1 MINRVVYGYTLI
13 NNYWKG
19 QSDLFFKLARL
30 SVKLAKMHYKDVVF
44 YTDRKT
50 ERKFKEYDIE
60 FDEVIYL
67 PEMKN
72 VNEHSYGLAK
82 IYTMMAQTEPYIIL
96 DFDTLLFENIQTQN
110 TITYGYKEG
119 EPEIIAGKEYINK
132 YYLES
137 YKTMQSKIDIALD
150 WLTFPNN
157 SFVAVKNP
165 LLVKNIYKKILQ
177 IMKDD
182 LDKQTTTVQFYE
194 QCLLYNYLAH
204 YKTDIGFLY
213 ERAPFSEHS
222 SEYDIDLAVSK
233 KMIHMDFYFRQP
245 HSEKLIDNINE
256 QILNFKQTIQQ
267 NEN

>member
-1 MINRVVYGYTLI
+1 MITRAIYSYTLI
-13 NNYWKG
+13 DNYWKG
-19 QSDLFFKLARL
+19 QSDEFFKLAKL
-30 SVKLAKMHYKDVVF
+30 SVKLAKRHYRDVAF

-50 ERKFKEYDIE
+50 ERKFKEHGIE

-67 PEMKN
+67 PEMKD

-82 IYTMMAQTEPYIIL
+82 IYAMMKQIEPYVIL
-96 DFDTLLFENIQTQN
+96 DFDTLLFENIQTSH

-119 EPEIIAGKEYINK
+119 EPEVIGGKEYINR
-132 YYLES
+132 YYLEP
-137 YKTMQSKIDIALD
+137 YQHMRNKIDIPLD

-165 LLVKNIYKKILQ
+165 FLVKNIYEKILD

-194 QCLLYNYLAH
+194 QCLLYNYLAY

-213 ERAPFSEHS
+213 EFAPFPEHA
-222 SEYDIDLAVSK
+222 SEYNINLALAK

-245 HSEKLIDNINE
+245 KSIQLIDEIE
-256 QILNFKQTIQQ
+256 EATKIII
-267 NEN
+267 

>member
-1 MINRVVYGYTLI
+1 MITRAIYSYTI
-13 NNYWKG
+13 IDNYWKG
-19 QSDLFFKLARL
+19 QSDLFFKLAKL
-30 SVKLAKMHYKDVVF
+30 SVKFAKRHYKDVAF

-50 ERKFKEYDIE
+50 EKKFREYGIE
-60 FDEVIYL
+60 FDEVVYL
-67 PEMKN
+67 PELKG

-82 IYTMMAQTEPYIIL
+82 IYAMQAQNEPYVIL
-96 DFDTLLFENIQTQN
+96 DFDTLLFENIQTPH

-119 EPEIIAGKEYINK
+119 EPEVIGGKEYINR
-132 YYLES
+132 YYLEP
-137 YKTMQSKIDIALD
+137 YQHMRDKIDIPLD

-165 LLVKNIYKKILQ
+165 FLVKNIYNKILD

-213 ERAPFSEHS
+213 EYAPFPEHA
-222 SEYDIDLAVSK
+222 SEYNINLALAK

-245 HSEKLIDNINE
+245 LSEGLLDEIEEATKFVI
-256 QILNFKQTIQQ
+256 
-267 NEN
+267 